1 MVGTE
6 NKAKT
11 WKEANTLGKSLRE
24 SSEKEYGIY
33 VFEPEEIQSF
43 FAWSGWD
50 GGYADNYLAT
60 SDFFNSLSDAIN
72 AFSRITR
79 IYKNEIQIIARIDGD
94 EIIPLVGRELPDP
107 STLDVKNIR
116 EGWVPYEK
124 FVSENPW
131 F

>member
-6 NKAKT
+6 NKVKT

-33 VFEPEEIQSF
+33 IFEPEEIQSF
-43 FAWSGWD
+43 FAWSGWG
-50 GGYADNYLAT
+50 GGYADNYLGI

-72 AFSRITR
+72 TLSRITR
-79 IYKNEIQIIARIDGD
+79 TYKDEIQIIARIDGD